1 MELETL
7 CIHAGKADTDKSGAL
22 STPIYQTA
30 TFAHPALGKSTGY
43 DYTRDTNPTRDALE
57 ATMTELEGGAAALAF
72 TSGMAAATALMELFS
87 PGDHIVASD
96 DLYGGT
102 WRLFSRISMKN
113 GLTFDWA
120 DTSDPAKVEALL
132 RPETKAIFIE
142 TPTNPLMHVTDIRAI
157 ARIARK
163 NHILLIVDNTF
174 LSPVFQRPIE
184 LGADIVLHSAT
195 KYLAGHNDTVAGILV
210 CDSEIVAEKLK
221 FIRLTTGAA
230 LAPFDS
236 WLVSRGLKTLAVRL
250 KKQEET
256 ARQIAHWLAACPK
269 VGKVHYPGLP
279 GHKGH
284 DTSLRQ
290 ATGFGGMISF
300 EVTEAAGGEKLARN
314 ILERVRLIRFA
325 ESLGGTETL
334 ITYPATQTH
343 AAIPEAERNAR
354 GITNRLLRLSVGLE
368 NAGDLIADLAQ
379 AMDMDIPSAC
389 PSSSC
394 PDPYHFDEIIDRTGT
409 GSLKF
414 DFAKARG
421 KPENVIPMWVA
432 DMDFRCP
439 PAVTAALRNMA
450 EHAIYGYTEPKPG
463 YFSALQGWFARKHH
477 WNVKEEWLV
486 KTPGVVFAICAAIR
500 ALTGE
505 GDAILIQPPVY
516 YPFAASIR
524 DNRRKVVNNE
534 LVLREG
540 RYTVDF
546 ADFERKIVENRV
558 RLFILCNPHN
568 PVGRVWTKKEL
579 TAMADICHAHKVT
592 VISDEIHADFTF
604 PGHTYTPFGT
614 LGDPYL
620 QEAIVCTAPSKT
632 FNLAG
637 LQVSNIF
644 IANEAIRRQFQ
655 REIDATGYSQM
666 NTAGLVAAQ
675 AAYEDGEKWL
685 NALLAYLSGNLAIL
699 RQFVAERLPGVDL
712 IEPEG
717 TYLPWLDF
725 SGTGLM
731 GKKLDDF
738 IVNEAG
744 LWLDDG
750 EIFGP
755 GGKGF
760 ARINIACPAAR
771 LKQALK
777 RLETAL
783 KKRKHR

>member
-7 CIHAGKADTDKSGAL
+7 CIHGGKVDTDKSGAI

-30 TFAHPALGKSTGY
+30 TYAHPALGQSTGY

-57 ATMTELEGGAAALAF
+57 AAMAKLEGGSAALAF
-72 TSGMAAATALMELFS
+72 SSGMAAATALMEMFS

-96 DLYGGT
+96 DLYGGS
-102 WRLFSRISMKN
+102 WRLFHRISMKN
-113 GLTFDWA
+113 GLSFDWA
-120 DTSDPAKVEALL
+120 DTSDPEKTEALI

-157 ARIARK
+157 ARIARR
-163 NHILLIVDNTF
+163 HRILLIVDNTF
-174 LSPVFQRPIE
+174 LSPVFQRPLE

-210 CDSEIVAEKLK
+210 CRTDELAEKLK

-236 WLVSRGLKTLAVRL
+236 WLVLRGLKTLSVRL

-256 ARQIAHWLAACPK
+256 ARQIALWLASCPK
-269 VGKVHYPGLP
+269 IGKVHYPGLP
-279 GHKGH
+279 THKGH
-284 DTSLRQ
+284 GISLGQ
-290 ATGFGGMISF
+290 ASGFGAMISF
-300 EVTEAAGGEKLARN
+300 EVTEAAGGEGLVRN
-314 ILERVRLIRFA
+314 ILEKVSLIRFA

-343 AAIPEAERNAR
+343 AAIPEDERNAR

-368 NAGDLIADLAQ
+368 STDDLIADLAR
-379 AMDMDIPSAC
+379 AMDIAVSRDG
-389 PSSSC
+389 
-394 PDPYHFDEIIDRTGT
+394 PYHFDEIIDRTGT
-409 GSLKF
+409 GSLKV
-414 DFAKARG
+414 DFAEARG
-421 KPENVIPMWVA
+421 KPKDVIPMWVA

-439 PAVTAALRNMA
+439 PAVTAALQKMT
-450 EHAIYGYTEPKPG
+450 EHAIYGYSEPKPG
-463 YFSALQGWFARKHH
+463 YFSALQNWFSRRHH
-477 WNVKEEWLV
+477 WDVREEWLV
-486 KTPGVVFAICAAIR
+486 KTPGVVFALCAAIR
-500 ALTGE
+500 ALTKE

-524 DNRRKVVNNE
+524 DNRRKLVENQ
-534 LVLREG
+534 LVLCNG
-540 RYTVDF
+540 RYTIDL
-546 ADFERKIVENRV
+546 ADFERKIIDNKV

-568 PVGRVWTKKEL
+568 PVGRIWTKAEL
-579 TAMADICHAHKVT
+579 TAMADICLAHDVKIV
-592 VISDEIHADFTF
+592 SDEIHADFAF
-604 PGHTYTPFGT
+604 PGHAYTPFGT
-614 LGDPYL
+614 LCTPYL
-620 QEAIVCTAPSKT
+620 REAVICTAPSKT
-632 FNLAG
+632 FNIAG

-644 IANEAIRRQFQ
+644 IADEEIRRKFRQ
-655 REIDATGYSQM
+655 EIDATGYSQM

-675 AAYEDGEKWL
+675 AAYEEGEEWF
-685 NALLAYLSGNLAIL
+685 NALLTYLTGNLAIL
-699 RQFVAERLPGVDL
+699 RQFTEKRLPGVTL

-725 SGTGLM
+725 SGTGM
-731 GKKLDDF
+731 KGKTLDDF

-755 GGKGF
+755 GGEGF
-760 ARINIACPAAR
+760 ARINIACPAAI
-771 LKQALK
+771 LKQALE
-777 RLETAL
+777 RLEAAL
-783 KKRKHR
+783 KNRKNR

>member
-7 CIHAGKADTDKSGAL
+7 CIHGGKVDTDKSGAI

-30 TFAHPALGKSTGY
+30 TYAHPALGQSTGY

-57 ATMTELEGGAAALAF
+57 AAMAKLEGGSAALAF
-72 TSGMAAATALMELFS
+72 ASGMAAATALMEMFS

-96 DLYGGT
+96 DLYGGS
-102 WRLFSRISMKN
+102 WRLFHRISMKN
-113 GLTFDWA
+113 GLSFDWA
-120 DTSDPAKVEALL
+120 DTSDPEKTEALI

-157 ARIARK
+157 ARIARR
-163 NHILLIVDNTF
+163 HRILLIVDNTF
-174 LSPVFQRPIE
+174 LSPVFQRPLE

-210 CDSEIVAEKLK
+210 CRTDELAEKLK

-236 WLVSRGLKTLAVRL
+236 WLVLRGLKTLSVRL

-256 ARQIAHWLAACPK
+256 ARQIALWLASCPK
-269 VGKVHYPGLP
+269 IGKVHYPGLP
-279 GHKGH
+279 THKGH
-284 DTSLRQ
+284 GISLGQ
-290 ATGFGGMISF
+290 ASGFGAMISF
-300 EVTEAAGGEKLARN
+300 EVTEAAGGEGLVRN
-314 ILERVRLIRFA
+314 ILEKVSLIRFA

-343 AAIPEAERNAR
+343 AAIPEDERNAR

-368 NAGDLIADLAQ
+368 SADDLIADLAR
-379 AMDMDIPSAC
+379 AMDIAVSRD
-389 PSSSC
+389 
-394 PDPYHFDEIIDRTGT
+394 DPYHFDEIIDRTGT
-409 GSLKF
+409 GSLKV
-414 DFAKARG
+414 DFAEARG
-421 KPENVIPMWVA
+421 KPKDVIPMWVA

-439 PAVTAALRNMA
+439 PAVTAALKKMT
-450 EHAIYGYTEPKPG
+450 EHAIYGYSEPKPG
-463 YFSALQGWFARKHH
+463 YFSALQNWFSRRHH
-477 WNVKEEWLV
+477 WDVREEWLV
-486 KTPGVVFAICAAIR
+486 RTPGVVFALCAAIR
-500 ALTGE
+500 ALTKE
-505 GDAILIQPPVY
+505 NDAILIQPPVY

-524 DNRRKVVNNE
+524 DNRRKLVENQ
-534 LVLREG
+534 LVLCNG
-540 RYTVDF
+540 RYTIDL
-546 ADFERKIVENRV
+546 ADFERKIIDNKV

-568 PVGRVWTKKEL
+568 PVGRIWTKAEL
-579 TAMADICHAHKVT
+579 TAMADICRAHDVKIV
-592 VISDEIHADFTF
+592 SDEIHADFAF
-604 PGHTYTPFGT
+604 PGHAYTPFGT

-620 QEAIVCTAPSKT
+620 REAVICTAPSKT
-632 FNLAG
+632 FNIAG

-644 IANEAIRRQFQ
+644 IADEEIRRKFRQ
-655 REIDATGYSQM
+655 EIDATGYSQM

-675 AAYEDGEKWL
+675 AAYEEGEEWF
-685 NALLAYLSGNLAIL
+685 NALLTYLTGNLAIL
-699 RQFVAERLPGVDL
+699 RQFTEKRLPGVTL

-725 SGTGLM
+725 SGTGM
-731 GKKLDDF
+731 KGKTLDDF

-755 GGKGF
+755 GGEGF
-760 ARINIACPAAR
+760 ARINIACPAVILKLALER
-771 LKQALK
+771 LEAALK
-777 RLETAL
+777 N
-783 KKRKHR
+783 RKNR